1 MRSHPLDR
9 RSEIGDVKEA
19 GNDFVEMDEP
29 DERVEGD
36 ENVECAKIGDGDE
49 IDAGNGIDDN
59 DGIEDDD
66 IDESLRG
73 PIHRRLR

>member
-1 MRSHPLDR
+1 MRR
-9 RSEIGDVKEA
+9 
-19 GNDFVEMDEP
+19 
-29 DERVEGD
+29 ERVEGD
-36 ENVECAKIGDGDE
+36 GNVECSKIGDGDE

-73 PIHRRLR
+73 PIHRRLT